1 MKFRKVIKSDKKV
14 LTNQQILNEFSKL
27 LKSLNDFRIALRDN
41 YPIIDDECNEI
52 RHKITALYSKINK
65 N

>member
-1 MKFRKVIKSDKKV
+1 MKFIKLAKSDKKV
-14 LTNQQILNEFSKL
+14 LTNEQILNEFSKL
-27 LKSLNDFRIALRDN
+27 LKSLNDFRIALIDD
-41 YPIIDDECNEI
+41 YPILDDGCNEI

>member
-1 MKFRKVIKSDKKV
+1 MKFIKLVKSDKKV
-14 LTNQQILNEFSKL
+14 LTNEQILNEFSKL
-27 LKSLNDFRIALRDN
+27 LKSLNDFRITLIDD
-41 YPIIDDECNEI
+41 YPIVDDECNEI